1 MTELPRSVSLSV
13 IFVAM
18 FPCVASQGVIPT
30 DEKVSSENSSET
42 AAAELVDTQAADT
55 QAADTQAADT
65 QAADT
70 TVSQARRQAEILH
83 STLHSSL
90 RVIHDRYYR
99 EDEALPI
106 PAAIFGEVF
115 KDVETEQHVKLRWL
129 AVEGLAMNSDHKP
142 ADEFERQAAEK
153 LKAGERFHEIIANG
167 LYRRAAPITL
177 SGHCLK
183 CHMPDRRSTR
193 DRVAGLIIAIPVN
206 ADSGP

>member
-1 MTELPRSVSLSV
+1 MTELLRSASLSAV
-13 IFVAM
+13 FVAL
-18 FPCVASQGVIPT
+18 FSCVAGQGVIPA
-30 DEKVSSENSSET
+30 DEKGSSENSLET
-42 AAAELVDTQAADT
+42 AVAELAAA
-55 QAADTQAADT
+55 QPAA
-65 QAADT
+65 T

-106 PAAIFGEVF
+106 PAAILGEVF

-142 ADEFERQAAEK
+142 TDEFERQAAEK
-153 LKAGERFHEIIANG
+153 LKAGERSHEIIADG
-167 LYRRAAPITL
+167 VYRRAAPITL

-183 CHMPDRRSTR
+183 CHMPDRKSTR
-193 DRVAGLIIAIPVN
+193 DRVAGLIITIPVN
-206 ADSGP
+206 VGSGP

>member
-1 MTELPRSVSLSV
+1 MTELLRSVSLSA
-13 IFVAM
+13 IFVVLFSCAAG
-18 FPCVASQGVIPT
+18 PGVIPA
-30 DEKVSSENSSET
+30 DEKVASRDSSGT
-42 AAAELVDTQAADT
+42 AIAELAATQAA
-55 QAADTQAADT
+55 
-65 QAADT
+65 T

-90 RVIHDRYYR
+90 RVIHARYYR

-106 PAAIFGEVF
+106 PAAILGEVF
-115 KDVETEQHVKLRWL
+115 RDVETEQHVKFRWL
-129 AVEGLAMNSDHKP
+129 SVEGLAMNSDHKP
-142 ADEFERQAAEK
+142 TDEFERQAAEK
-153 LKAGERFHEIIANG
+153 LKSGERSHEIIADG

>member
-1 MTELPRSVSLSV
+1 MTELLRSVSLSA
-13 IFVAM
+13 IFAAL
-18 FPCVASQGVIPT
+18 FSCVAGQGVIPA
-30 DEKVSSENSSET
+30 DEKGSSENASET
-42 AAAELVDTQAADT
+42 AAAELGAAQAA
-55 QAADTQAADT
+55 A
-65 QAADT
+65 T

-106 PAAIFGEVF
+106 PAAILGEVF
-115 KDVETEQHVKLRWL
+115 KAVETEQHVKLRWL

-142 ADEFERQAAEK
+142 ADEFERQAAQK
-153 LKAGERFHEIIANG
+153 LKAGERFHEITADG

>member
-1 MTELPRSVSLSV
+1 MTELLRSASLSAV
-13 IFVAM
+13 FVAL
-18 FPCVASQGVIPT
+18 FSCVAGQGVIPA
-30 DEKVSSENSSET
+30 DEKGSSENSLET
-42 AAAELVDTQAADT
+42 AVAELAAA
-55 QAADTQAADT
+55 QPAA
-65 QAADT
+65 T

-106 PAAIFGEVF
+106 PAAILGEVF

-142 ADEFERQAAEK
+142 TDEFERQAAEK
-153 LKAGERFHEIIANG
+153 LKAGERFYEITADG
-167 LYRRAAPITL
+167 VYRRAAPITL

-183 CHMPDRRSTR
+183 CHMPDRKSTR
-193 DRVAGLIIAIPVN
+193 DRVAGLIITIPVN
-206 ADSGP
+206 VGSGP

>member
-1 MTELPRSVSLSV
+1 MTELLRSASLSAV
-13 IFVAM
+13 FVAL
-18 FPCVASQGVIPT
+18 FSCVAGQGVIPA
-30 DEKVSSENSSET
+30 DEKGSSENSLD
-42 AAAELVDTQAADT
+42 AAATELAAAQAA
-55 QAADTQAADT
+55 A
-65 QAADT
+65 T

-106 PAAIFGEVF
+106 PAAILGEVF

-142 ADEFERQAAEK
+142 TDEFERQALEK
-153 LKAGERFHEIIANG
+153 LKAGERFYEITADG

-183 CHMPDRRSTR
+183 CHMPDRKSTR
-193 DRVAGLIIAIPVN
+193 DRVAGLIITIPVN
-206 ADSGP
+206 VGSGP

>member
-1 MTELPRSVSLSV
+1 MTELLRSVSLSA
-13 IFVAM
+13 IFVVLFSCAAG
-18 FPCVASQGVIPT
+18 PGVIPA
-30 DEKVSSENSSET
+30 DEKVASRDSSGT
-42 AAAELVDTQAADT
+42 AIAELAATQAA
-55 QAADTQAADT
+55 
-65 QAADT
+65 T

-90 RVIHDRYYR
+90 RVIHARYYR

-106 PAAIFGEVF
+106 PAAILGEVF
-115 KDVETEQHVKLRWL
+115 KDVETEQHVKFRWL
-129 AVEGLAMNSDHKP
+129 SVEGLAMNSDHKP
-142 ADEFERQAAEK
+142 TDEFERQAAEK
-153 LKAGERFHEIIANG
+153 LKAGERSHEIIADG

>member
-1 MTELPRSVSLSV
+1 MTELLRSVSLSA
-13 IFVAM
+13 IFVAL
-18 FPCVASQGVIPT
+18 FSCVAIQGVVPA
-30 DEKVSSENSSET
+30 DEKVANKNSSGT
-42 AAAELVDTQAADT
+42 AAAELAATQAA
-55 QAADTQAADT
+55 A
-65 QAADT
+65 T

-106 PAAIFGEVF
+106 PAAILGEVF

-153 LKAGERFHEIIANG
+153 LKAGERFHEIIADG

-183 CHMPDRRSTR
+183 CHMPDRKSTR
-193 DRVAGLIIAIPVN
+193 DRVAGLIITIPVN